1 MGKFEKLKQKNK
13 KIVTE
18 IKEEASHLQE
28 VSSEYDRVGTICTMP
43 GIILKDIERDFE
55 KATKLN
61 SLDIKFLFFA
71 TALQCIRQYFLTPF
85 KLEDERPKD
94 KAAAGDKDPDKEYV
108 ERSKR
113 WYNPTFE
120 EIWNNPVPFDA
131 NLQTE
136 NTRGALKGGGKF
148 GHRLTLGH
156 DPILGWIF
164 GTANIATSTLTKWD
178 LTSYHI
184 KTGEAIKKGGKISQE
199 DFLTHRADIEKI
211 FSHTR
216 DKLLYQGMEGKKI
229 IGLSLIWEWKHL
241 KSDVNSKKSLPF
253 PIVST
258 FSPEM
263 ANTLAEYGVDACNLL
278 QVGKQA
284 TYASLINFIVA
295 LIHRMIYDQTS
306 SLPLNMYEVKTR
318 KILTYSN
325 VIATVSNVIA
335 VAITEYVAV
344 QTGNADLAKK
354 GIKYLDIGGLLVTL
368 YRLITDYDFIKKV
381 KIEFMD
387 NHWHDLVVGE
397 DYSFMKSN
405 N

>member
-1 MGKFEKLKQKNK
+1 MGKMEKLKKRSQ
-13 KIVTE
+13 KIVAE
-18 IKEEASHLQE
+18 IKEESSHLQE
-28 VSSEYDRVGTICTMP
+28 VASEYDRVGTICTMP
-43 GIILKDIERDFE
+43 GIILKDIEREFE

-71 TALQCIRQYFLTPF
+71 TALQCIRQYFITPF
-85 KLEDERPKD
+85 QLEEERPND
-94 KAAAGDKDPDKEYV
+94 KEAAGEKKTDYI
-108 ERSKR
+108 ERSNR

-120 EIWNNPVPFDA
+120 EIYKNPVPFDA

-136 NTRGALKGGGKF
+136 KTKGALKGGGKF

-184 KTGEAIKKGGKISQE
+184 KTAETLKRGGNVSQE
-199 DFLTHRADIEKI
+199 DFLTHQADIEKI
-211 FSHTR
+211 FSYTK
-216 DKLLYQGMEGKKI
+216 DKLLYQGIEGKKI
-229 IGLSLIWEWKHL
+229 IGLSLIKEWEHL

-253 PIVST
+253 PIVSR

-263 ANTLAEYGVDACNLL
+263 ANTLAEYGIDVCNLL

-284 TYASLINFIVA
+284 TYASLINFLVA
-295 LIHRMIYDQTS
+295 VIHRMIYDQTS
-306 SLPLNMYEVKTR
+306 SLPIDMYEVKTR

-335 VAITEYVAV
+335 VAIVEYVAI
-344 QTGNADLAKK
+344 QTGNVDLAKK
-354 GIKYLDIGGLLVTL
+354 GMKYFDIGGLLVTL
-368 YRLITDYDFIKKV
+368 YRLITDGDFIKRV
-381 KIEFMD
+381 KIEFME
-387 NHWHDLVVGE
+387 NQWYDLVVGSE
-397 DYSFMKSN
+397 YSFMKKI
-405 N
+405 